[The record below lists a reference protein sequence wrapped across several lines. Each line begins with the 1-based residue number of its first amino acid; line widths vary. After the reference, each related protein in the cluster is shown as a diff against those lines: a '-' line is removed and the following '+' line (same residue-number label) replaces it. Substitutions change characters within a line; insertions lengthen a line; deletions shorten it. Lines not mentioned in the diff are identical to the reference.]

1 MCNAAQSCATSYKI
15 NGKATMSDEIGSSD
29 SRASLS
35 VRGDYTRRGKR
46 RRRKEFVIFSRD
58 EFRCVYCG
66 KSSVEDGVKLEADHV
81 VARSAGGLDTAG
93 NLVTSCRGCNRSK
106 FDEELLPETRD
117 RLLLLAETRNRS
129 RRISGDMPVD
139 LGRSPT
145 GDTQTTAKSQLV
157 SAEDSGIASTATS
170 AESSPSS
177 ARSLRSSA
185 SASQSS

>member
-1 MCNAAQSCATSYKI
+1 
-15 NGKATMSDEIGSSD
+15 MSDETGSSD

-58 EFRCVYCG
+58 DFRCVYCG

-106 FDEELLPETRD
+106 FDEELVAETRD
-117 RLLLLAETRNRS
+117 RLLLLAATRNRS
-129 RRISGDMPVD
+129 RRISDDMPVD
-139 LGRSPT
+139 LGRSPEAQAIT
-145 GDTQTTAKSQLV
+145 KSQDLA
-157 SAEDSGIASTATS
+157 SAAGIDSGGTSEAGIAS
-170 AESSPSS
+170 EKPSS
-177 ARSLRSSA
+177 AGSS
-185 SASQSS
+185 

>member
-1 MCNAAQSCATSYKI
+1 
-15 NGKATMSDEIGSSD
+15 MSDENGSSD

-117 RLLLLAETRNRS
+117 RLLVLAETRNRS

-145 GDTQTTAKSQLV
+145 GDSQTTAKSQLV
-157 SAEDSGIASTATS
+157 SVEDTGVSLGSSPISGRSS
-170 AESSPSS
+170 SSPSS
-177 ARSLRSSA
+177 ARSSRSSA